1 MGSGLDCGPGN
12 IGVTK
17 IEPDSVAAL
26 ILEMANNRLD
36 LSDFSFFDRSLYRDI
51 DFVAEMVYLCM

>member
-1 MGSGLDCGPGN
+1 MGSGLDCGPSN
-12 IGVTK
+12 IGITK

-36 LSDFSFFDRSLYRDI
+36 LSDFSFFNRSLYRDI
-51 DFVAEMVYLCM
+51 DFAAEMVYLCM